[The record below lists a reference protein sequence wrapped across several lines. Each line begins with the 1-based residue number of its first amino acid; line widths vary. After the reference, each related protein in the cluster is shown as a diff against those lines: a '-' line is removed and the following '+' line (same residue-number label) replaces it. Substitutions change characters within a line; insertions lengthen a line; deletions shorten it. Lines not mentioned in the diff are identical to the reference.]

1 MSTSEN
7 QPKKDDAV
15 LGGQND
21 RSQAPLDGVVLGS
34 LSRCTID
41 LQPLLQQQKWQAAD
55 LETQRIMLEI
65 CQRQKAGFL
74 RVEDLAKISC
84 LHWRSIDNLWR
95 LYSKDRFG
103 LSVQAE
109 IWRSVGGTSE
119 PDWNAWCRFGTM
131 TGWCVNDNWL
141 YWNEVKFDLNNTPKG
156 HLPRSG
162 VCMGWGLGDFWV
174 GCKMLDAIV
183 QKLESCQII

>member
-1 MSTSEN
+1 MNMSEN
-7 QPKKDDAV
+7 QPKKDDVV

-55 LETQRIMLEI
+55 LETQRIMLDL
-65 CQRQKAGFL
+65 CQRQTAGFL

-84 LHWRSIDNLWR
+84 LHWQTIDNLWR

-119 PDWNAWCRFGTM
+119 PDWNAWCRFGRA
-131 TGWCVNDNWL
+131 TGWCINDNWL
-141 YWNEVKFDLNNTPKG
+141 YWNDLKFNLNAPRG
-156 HLPRSG
+156 HLPRNG
-162 VCMGWGLGDFWV
+162 AWIGWGFGDFWV
-174 GCKMLDAIV
+174 GCKMLGAIV

>member
-1 MSTSEN
+1 MSMSDDR
-7 QPKKDDAV
+7 PKKYDVV

-21 RSQAPLDGVVLGS
+21 RSQAPLDGVVLGT

-55 LETQRIMLEI
+55 LETQRIMLEL
-65 CQRQKAGFL
+65 CQRETAGFV
-74 RVEDLAKISC
+74 RVEDLDKISC
-84 LHWRSIDNLWR
+84 LHWQAIDNLWR
-95 LYSKDRFG
+95 TYSSDRFG

-131 TGWCVNDNWL
+131 TGWYVNDRWL
-141 YWNEVKFDLNNTPKG
+141 YWNEVYFGLNTPKG
-156 HLPRSG
+156 HLPRTSAYI
-162 VCMGWGLGDFWV
+162 GWGLGDFWT
-174 GCKMLDAIV
+174 GCRMLDAIV